1 MQYFFADSQVVCSTN
16 LVRLFETIYLNFIYN
31 FYSSTIINLSNEIIS
46 IFMYFFTTIS
56 ALQNL
61 LVYNIVFLVYV

>member
-31 FYSSTIINLSNEIIS
+31 FYSSTIIKLSNEIIS